1 MAPFSAA
8 GSNRTW
14 CIALSCAS
22 VSVSH
27 PLALSFSLSHFLAL
41 SLCVSL
47 CVCVCVCACLYL
59 SVLLSMSL
67 AFLSLSV
74 CQPVSGGLVKS
85 VVVFGSVIGACL
97 SRAHALRLGFAGV
110 FLWCVFLAQKK
121 REYLRTADCRVSPY
135 SPWSYIFGE
144 HCVLLLEFS

>member
-1 MAPFSAA
+1 M
-8 GSNRTW
+8 
-14 CIALSCAS
+14 LSPVPLFLS
-22 VSVSH
+22 VT
-27 PLALSFSLSHFLAL
+27 LSLSHSL
-41 SLCVSL
+41 SHTFSLFLCVFL